1 MTVVPGVID
10 SARPAAAD
18 AKSQATSAVVMVAYH
33 FPPGGNA
40 GVYRPLRFV
49 RQLPQRGWHP
59 AVVTVDTDAPERPDH
74 QLLKLI
80 PPEVDVVRVSDPDV
94 WKRIQARREE
104 GTRMTLRDADV
115 SQVARVRRS
124 HQRPVR
130 RFARHIV
137 RTIEGSVYYP
147 DTARFWIRPAVAA
160 TIAMCRAKQA
170 STILATGGPWSSFF
184 VAQEASRHTGVPY
197 VLDFRDSWTL
207 TLNEDFEIWR
217 PSWAERRDRRLL
229 TKLFAGARSIILRYE
244 AEAECYWRAYA
255 PALDPRKVHL
265 IPNGYE
271 GAIGEFHA
279 AGSDRC
285 RVLYAGT
292 LTQYRYDT
300 LLDALEV
307 LRDRYPADA
316 ARLRLSFVGEGGDE
330 LGCEAERRGVGDL
343 IETRGPMPA
352 GEVDRLQREA
362 HALLLLGVKPFR
374 GYELVGSKVFN
385 YLKAARPIVGILPSD
400 ETRNVL
406 RAVGVSTV
414 ADIDH
419 PADIVATLRQVLRAW
434 SEGGLG
440 DLLPD
445 REACAAFSAEY
456 QAGSLVRA
464 LEGLPPLTP
473 FVPGRVDIPDSLKT
487 TIGAEGWI
495 Q

>member
-1 MTVVPGVID
+1 
-10 SARPAAAD
+10 
-18 AKSQATSAVVMVAYH
+18 MVAYY
-33 FPPGGNA
+33 FPPDGSA
-40 GVYRPLRFV
+40 GVYRALRFV
-49 RQLPQRGWHP
+49 RHLPQRGWTP
-59 AVVTVDTDAPERPDH
+59 AIVTLDTDAHPRPDP
-74 QLLKLI
+74 QLLELV
-80 PPEVDVVRVSDPDV
+80 PSEVDVVRVPDPDV

-104 GTRMTLRDADV
+104 GTRVTLRDADA
-115 SQVARVRRS
+115 SQAASVRRS

-130 RFARHIV
+130 RLARHIV

-160 TIAMCRAKQA
+160 TVAMCREKQA

-184 VAQEASRHTGVPY
+184 AAKEASRHTGVPY

-229 TKLFAGARSIILRYE
+229 MDLFAGARSIILRYE
-244 AEAECYWRAYA
+244 AEAECYWRTYA

-279 AGSDRC
+279 ASSDRC
-285 RVLYAGT
+285 RVLYTGT

-300 LLDALEV
+300 FLDALEV
-307 LRDRYPADA
+307 LRDRHPADA
-316 ARLRLSFVGEGGDE
+316 ARLRLSFVGEGGAE
-330 LGCEAERRGVGDL
+330 LASEAERRGVGDL
-343 IETRGPMPA
+343 IETRGPVPA
-352 GEVDRLQREA
+352 SEVDRLQREA
-362 HALLLLGVKPFR
+362 HALLLLGVRPFR

-385 YLKAARPIVGILPSD
+385 YLKAARPIVGILPRD

-406 RAVGVSTV
+406 EAVGVSTV
-414 ADIDH
+414 ADIDS
-419 PADIVATLRQVLRAW
+419 PSEIVATLRQLLRNW
-434 SEGGLG
+434 SEGRLG

-445 REACAAFSAEY
+445 REACAAFSAEH
-456 QAGSLVRA
+456 QVDCLVRA

-473 FVPGRVDIPDSLKT
+473 FVPGRVDIPNSLKT
-487 TIGAEGWI
+487 TIGAAGWI